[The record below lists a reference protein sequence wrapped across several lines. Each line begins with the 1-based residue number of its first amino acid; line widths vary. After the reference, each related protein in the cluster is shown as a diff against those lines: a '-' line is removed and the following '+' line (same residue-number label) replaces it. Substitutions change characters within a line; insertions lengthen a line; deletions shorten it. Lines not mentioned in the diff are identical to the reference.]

1 MPIENWEFKGGRGT
15 NREMR
20 SDGVVY
26 RENCVAEVAV
36 HVAHMLR
43 HRRDLQGRRRH
54 CFGSPWAM
62 QTTDRRRERA
72 VEEASSSG
80 RGDDIH
86 RHQAKRTSNQGPDVE
101 RSDRIGRYI
110 GSSSKPAGAY
120 SLHQQP
126 NL

>member
-54 CFGSPWAM
+54 YSFGSPWAM
-62 QTTDRRRERA
+62 QTTDRRRAREL
-72 VEEASSSG
+72 EEASSSG
-80 RGDDIH
+80 RGDDITKQKG
-86 RHQAKRTSNQGPDVE
+86 RVIKDQMSRGQ
-101 RSDRIGRYI
+101 IGLDDI
-110 GSSSKPAGAY
+110 
-120 SLHQQP
+120 
-126 NL
+126 